1 MKPLTLLTLA
11 GLAALAAGCDRPGTR
26 NVEAPNTTTTTTTAV
41 TTQSSPS
48 VATTTQPS
56 SASVATSDRAAPNAA
71 AAPGAN
77 DTAAPSSTAATGPN
91 TVNAVSD
98 TVVTTKVKTAITADN
113 GMKDADISVKTE
125 NGIVT
130 LAGNARTPDQV
141 TLAAA
146 LAQRQD
152 GVTRVENQVVVR

>member
-1 MKPLTLLTLA
+1 MKLITLVPMA
-11 GLAALAAGCDRPGTR
+11 ALAALAAACDRPGTR
-26 NVEAPNTTTTTTTAV
+26 NVEAPNLTTTTTV
-41 TTQSSPS
+41 TTKSATPALASQPSAPNS
-48 VATTTQPS
+48 VA
-56 SASVATSDRAAPNAA
+56 ASDRGAPNAT
-71 AAPGAN
+71 AAPGTN
-77 DTAAPSSTAATGPN
+77 DTAAQSSTAATGPN

-125 NGIVT
+125 NGAVT
-130 LAGNARTPDQV
+130 LTGSAKSPDQV
-141 TLAAA
+141 TLASA